1 MRFRSPKA
9 DRRLAGAGRTLEKHL
24 CPSLLFFFN
33 APPPPLLSNPYGR
46 RWETPTLQPRP
57 IVRAALD
64 DAGGSFMFDLVL
76 VLAGIGYFGVMLI
89 YAGLCDR
96 L

>member
-1 MRFRSPKA
+1 
-9 DRRLAGAGRTLEKHL
+9 
-24 CPSLLFFFN
+24 
-33 APPPPLLSNPYGR
+33 
-46 RWETPTLQPRP
+46 
-57 IVRAALD
+57 VRAALD